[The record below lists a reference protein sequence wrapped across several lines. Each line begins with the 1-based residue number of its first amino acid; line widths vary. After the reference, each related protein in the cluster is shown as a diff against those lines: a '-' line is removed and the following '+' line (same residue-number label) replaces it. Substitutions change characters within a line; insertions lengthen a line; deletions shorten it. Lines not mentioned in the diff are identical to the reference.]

1 MPDFNFVDMTNVQQP
16 SRKNF
21 NEDHTLKIGIIG
33 AGNRVKKFILPLLRK
48 NNKFELVGFYTR
60 SEDTRKEFS
69 AQEDVKSFSTI
80 ESLGEECDAFV
91 VCVAANA
98 SETVNQ
104 QVSLIGKPFLV
115 ETPCTDAGMLKYC
128 DDKGIIVGALE
139 QWPFL
144 PVEQFKKSYI
154 SKFFRTAPY
163 LAVNDCRS
171 LDYHGMAQVRSYVG
185 LDQQPAYVKG
195 QSLSLGPAAAEMSY
209 RNNSGDVI
217 PFQDNWDFGTVQMD
231 RSILVH
237 HFSYTC
243 KIAPFRSLQTLRAY
257 SADGTVISGKLK
269 SAGSDYD
276 ILEFSHL
283 SDGETVNSI
292 IKVETKKIDG
302 IEVTAS
308 ITDEVTGLSW
318 KNPYAD
324 LGLDDQKSA
333 VMTVLDGFRKK
344 IISDSDEHFYS
355 AKNSLT
361 DIWITTSIKQSG
373 QDHKPVQMGNL
384 W

>member
-1 MPDFNFVDMTNVQQP
+1 M
-16 SRKNF
+16 
-21 NEDHTLKIGIIG
+21 
-33 AGNRVKKFILPLLRK
+33 
-48 NNKFELVGFYTR
+48 
-60 SEDTRKEFS
+60 
-69 AQEDVKSFSTI
+69 
-80 ESLGEECDAFV
+80 
-91 VCVAANA
+91 
-98 SETVNQ
+98 
-104 QVSLIGKPFLV
+104 
-115 ETPCTDAGMLKYC
+115 
-128 DDKGIIVGALE
+128 
-139 QWPFL
+139 
-144 PVEQFKKSYI
+144 
-154 SKFFRTAPY
+154 
-163 LAVNDCRS
+163 
-171 LDYHGMAQVRSYVG
+171 
-185 LDQQPAYVKG
+185 
-195 QSLSLGPAAAEMSY
+195 
-209 RNNSGDVI
+209 
-217 PFQDNWDFGTVQMD
+217 
-231 RSILVH
+231 
-237 HFSYTC
+237 
-243 KIAPFRSLQTLRAY
+243 RAY